1 MNGNTGDICDQAIT
15 VDMDLVQKGAIRR
28 TRVALV
34 NDLDVSDELCDELM
48 SQDIFSPLMI
58 EYIKVSFGGI
68 CLLYI
73 MKKILHSTCIFPF
86 K

>member
-1 MNGNTGDICDQAIT
+1 M
-15 VDMDLVQKGAIRR
+15 
-28 TRVALV
+28 ALV

-58 EYIKVSFGGI
+58 EYIKVGFGGI
-68 CLLYI
+68 CLLCI

>member
-1 MNGNTGDICDQAIT
+1 M
-15 VDMDLVQKGAIRR
+15 
-28 TRVALV
+28 ALV

-73 MKKILHSTCIFPF
+73 MKQILHSTCISLLNRCLLLINNI
-86 K
+86 